1 MENDYQLR
9 RHTELYESQNRQV
22 KRIILFGI
30 VFAYI
35 VLVNILK
42 PYAERVATLR
52 KDLKDGNA
60 ELVQV
65 TQDKAALD
73 ALQKTFVSVQKVIAA
88 APWDSDKMNLIREY
102 REMNNSG
109 RALSLDDY
117 QVKADETVEKIGKM
131 VLDSVSEPFQQF
143 LGNGFIEEKRPSLYN
158 RLKNLPQ
165 VVAAWTN
172 ENMGQVWYRTIDEKN
187 EAVGGLTAALDYKLI
202 EISGDISYTDQ
213 MVREQQR
220 QLAIKIEALQQKIDQ
235 EAKSLPEK
243 LDAEMMKI
251 LPNWIGGIIT
261 FEQIMLYP
269 FIIIGIVLYV
279 MVLAFSLSRHYHF
292 MIRGLKIPV
301 DIKGDMAL
309 SSLWTLTDRGRLG
322 TVVTLCCYMGF
333 IVFMWY
339 FYEQGYAL
347 FRETGP
353 ADTGQFFGD
362 SMVTIG
368 LWAGRV
374 LFFILLL
381 LFMWRPFFKQRYRAL
396 FWEQE

>member
-42 PYAERVATLR
+42 PYAARVATLQ

-60 ELVQV
+60 EIVQV
-65 TQDKAALD
+65 AQDKKALD
-73 ALQKTFVSVQKVIAA
+73 ELQRTFVSVQNVIAA
-88 APWDSDKMNLIREY
+88 SPWDSDKKDLIREY

-109 RALSLDDY
+109 RALSMDNY

-131 VLDSVSEPFQQF
+131 VLDSVSKPFQQF
-143 LGNGFIEEKRPSLYN
+143 LGNGFIADKRPSLYTK
-158 RLKNLPQ
+158 LKNLPE
-165 VVAAWTN
+165 VVARWTN
-172 ENMGQVWYRTIDEKN
+172 ENMGQFWYQTIDAKN

-202 EISGDISYTDQ
+202 EISGELSYADQ
-213 MVREQQR
+213 MVQEQQR
-220 QLAIKIEALQQKIDQ
+220 QLANKIDALQQKIDQ

-269 FIIIGIVLYV
+269 FIIMGIVLYA

-301 DIKGDMAL
+301 DIKGDAAL

-322 TVVTLCCYMGF
+322 TFLTLFCYMGF
-333 IVFMWY
+333 LVFMWY
-339 FYEQGYAL
+339 FYEQGYVL
-347 FRETGP
+347 FRDSAP

-362 SMVTIG
+362 TMVTIG

-374 LFFILLL
+374 LFFMLLL
-381 LFMWRPFFKQRYRAL
+381 LFIWRPFFKQPYRAF
-396 FWEQE
+396 FWE

>member
-22 KRIILFGI
+22 KRIILFGM

-42 PYAERVATLR
+42 PYAERVATLQ

-65 TQDKAALD
+65 AQDKEALD
-73 ALQKTFVSVQKVIAA
+73 ELQETFVSVQKVIAA
-88 APWDSDKMNLIREY
+88 SPWDSDKKELMREY
-102 REMNNSG
+102 REMNTSG

-117 QVKADETVEKIGKM
+117 QEKADETVEKIGKM
-131 VLDSVSEPFQQF
+131 VLDSVSKPFQQF
-143 LGNGFIEEKRPSLYN
+143 LGDGSEGVILPSLYSK
-158 RLKNLPQ
+158 LQELPE
-165 VVAAWTN
+165 VVARWTN
-172 ENMGQVWYRTIDEKN
+172 ENLGRFWYQTVDAKN
-187 EAVGGLTAALDYKLI
+187 ETVGGLTAALDYKLI
-202 EISGDISYTDQ
+202 EISGEISYADRIVQ
-213 MVREQQR
+213 EQQR
-220 QLAIKIEALQQKIDQ
+220 QLDNKIDALKQKIDQ

-292 MIRGLKIPV
+292 MIRGMKIPV
-301 DIKGDMAL
+301 GIKGDAAL
-309 SSLWTLTDRGRLG
+309 SSLWTLTDRGRLS
-322 TVVTLCCYMGF
+322 TFLTLFCYMGF
-333 IVFMWY
+333 LLFMWY
-339 FYEQGYAL
+339 FYEQGYVL
-347 FRETGP
+347 FRESAP
-353 ADTGQFFGD
+353 ADAGQFFGD
-362 SMVTIG
+362 TMVTIG

-374 LFFILLL
+374 LFLMLLL
-381 LFMWRPFFKQRYRAL
+381 LFIWRPFFKQRYRAL